1 MKHIIQ
7 PIINIKNS
15 IVAWVPSQEE
25 HLTMIGVYAIGG
37 RVIDDTPRSYSRAES
52 IAFDLSCQNS
62 GSQGHYIPIYIA

>member
-37 RVIDDTPRSYSRAES
+37 RVIAIIFTRRKYS
-52 IAFDLSCQNS
+52 F
-62 GSQGHYIPIYIA
+62 